1 MSHSDV
7 FVIGAGPAGLTA
19 AYLLTKSGI
28 STTVIEADPTYVGGI
43 SRTASYKDFLFDIG
57 GHRFFSKSKEVVDL
71 WKEILPDDFI
81 ERPRLSRIYY
91 NGKLFSYPLKAFE
104 ALNNLGY
111 VESALCVLSFLQKQ
125 AFPTANPENFH
136 DWVANQFGER
146 LFSIFF
152 KTYTEKVWGMSC
164 DEISADWAAQRIKGL
179 DLWSAMSNA
188 LRNSLPRAAAPKKG
202 GQQIKT
208 LIEFVPV
215 PAQGPRHDVGR
226 GGGQDQAARRPHP
239 HGHAAREPALE
250 RAHGHAG
257 PSASSRPMGEWKPF
271 SARHVISSAPI
282 RELVGSIRPQPACK
296 AAAENLRYRDFLTVA
311 LIVDKP
317 DLFPD
322 NWIYIHEPSVKVG
335 RIQNFRSWSP
345 EMVPDAKLA
354 CLGLEY
360 FCFEGDGLWNA
371 SDAELIA
378 LAKKELA
385 IIGLADRGR
394 GQGRLRRAPEEGLS
408 GLRRE
413 LQGERRDDPQRA
425 GRALPDPAPRRPQR
439 HAQVQQPGPRH
450 DDGHADRQEHHGRAR
465 PSTTSGTSTRTPSTT
480 RPARPASAR
489 RSRACAWCRPAS
501 ARAEPMMRGIADSAQ
516 RGPDRMRLAL
526 DATGCRPAC
535 AGSPPS
541 RRSSRATRW

>member
-91 NGKLFSYPLKAFE
+91 NGHFFSYPLKAFE

-146 LFSIFF
+146 LFNIFF

-215 PAQGPRHDVGR
+215 PPQGPRHDVGR

-250 RAHGHAG
+250 RAHRHVDHRRA
-257 PSASSRPMGEWKPF
+257 SRPMGNGSRSRRATSSPRRR
-271 SARHVISSAPI
+271 SASWSA
-282 RELVGSIRPQPACK
+282 SIRPQPACK
-296 AAAENLRYRDFLTVA
+296 PAAESLRYRDFLTVA

-345 EMVPDAKLA
+345 EMVPDSQARLPGPRIFLLRGRRA
-354 CLGLEY
+354 VERLRRGADRARQ
-360 FCFEGDGLWNA
+360 EGA
-371 SDAELIA
+371 RHHRPRH
-378 LAKKELA
+378 
-385 IIGLADRGR
+385 RGR

-408 GLRRE
+408 GLRRQ
-413 LQGERRDDPQRA
+413 LQAERRDDP
-425 GRALPDPAPRRPQR
+425 
-439 HAQVQQPGPRH
+439 H
-450 DDGHADRQEHHGRAR
+450 RAR
-465 PSTTSGTSTRTPSTT
+465 PSAIPTLHLVGRNGMHKYNNQDHAMMTAMLTVKNIMAGETVYDIWNVNEDAEYHESGAAGEREALSSVRLV
-480 RPARPASAR
+480 PARVGAR
-489 RSRACAWCRPAS
+489 
-501 ARAEPMMRGIADSAQ
+501 
-516 RGPDRMRLAL
+516 
-526 DATGCRPAC
+526 
-535 AGSPPS
+535 
-541 RRSSRATRW
+541 